1 MPPASESAS
10 PGHLGRRDLINAG
23 LALFLTTRWEG
34 EPIFAQEN
42 TQKKQDDYYGELSYA
57 DIT

>member
-1 MPPASESAS
+1 M
-10 PGHLGRRDLINAG
+10 RDWLSSSLHG
-23 LALFLTTRWEG
+23 EG